1 MSHFLLSEIFEQI
14 LSIILDSDKTALI
27 EGFVCY
33 ILNKDPFNYL
43 VDEYCAHTVEGRF
56 STFGYQDYS
65 SYEQKR
71 QEYIEEFNEQYDA
84 LAIQAGNTFAK
95 YIKKIFEEFIDDKL
109 RADIKKEF
117 ERIND
122 LPRYPSLQYE
132 TTATFDW
139 TEFSK
144 IINLMLK
151 SSFDGEWDN
160 ESNLIKLDDFKN
172 EFLKNSYI

>member
-1 MSHFLLSEIFEQI
+1 M
-14 LSIILDSDKTALI
+14 
-27 EGFVCY
+27 
-33 ILNKDPFNYL
+33 